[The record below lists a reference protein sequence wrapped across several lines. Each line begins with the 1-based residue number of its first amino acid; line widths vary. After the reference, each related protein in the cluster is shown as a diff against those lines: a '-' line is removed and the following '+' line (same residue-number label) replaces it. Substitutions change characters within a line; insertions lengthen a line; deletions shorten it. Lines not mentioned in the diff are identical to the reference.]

1 MSRLSDQ
8 SGWQSLASSLNAGV
22 MLAGNCT
29 VCQPPRRIEIQIAAL
44 IERYGPHVMIC
55 DVADRFTCAACGAW
69 VQLSLVPI
77 DTGPGR

>member
-1 MSRLSDQ
+1 MSSLPDR
-8 SGWQSLASSLNAGV
+8 SGWPSLASSLNAGV
-22 MLAGNCT
+22 MLVGICSA
-29 VCQPPRRIEIQIAAL
+29 CQPPRRIEIQIAAL

-77 DTGPGR
+77 DTDLAQ